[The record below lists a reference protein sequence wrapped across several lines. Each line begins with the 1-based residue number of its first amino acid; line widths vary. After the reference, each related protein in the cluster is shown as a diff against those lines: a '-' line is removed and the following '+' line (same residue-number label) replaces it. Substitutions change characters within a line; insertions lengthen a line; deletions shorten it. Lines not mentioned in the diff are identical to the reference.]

1 MTAIDTLLKNK
12 KAILEEWFKAII
24 SSYPEEAMKFITSE
38 KDRFL
43 NPIGAVIAENIDTI
57 FDFLME
63 EKHKDV
69 ATSGLESIIRVMA
82 VQDIKPSKAISW
94 GFYLKEI
101 LKKIWEKDH
110 VYSPELDAIFQR
122 IDMITLL
129 AFDIYMQCR
138 DDINRIRVKEQLAKK
153 MGINFFSK
161 EER

>member
-1 MTAIDTLLKNK
+1 LTVTDTLLKNK

-24 SSYPEEAMKFITSE
+24 SSYPEEAVKFITSE

-69 ATSGLESIIRVMA
+69 ATSALESIIRVMA
-82 VQDIKPSKAISW
+82 VQDMKPSKAISW
-94 GFYLKEI
+94 VFYLKEI
-101 LKKIWEKDH
+101 LEKNLKKEDL
-110 VYSPELDAIFQR
+110 YNPELYLIFHK
-122 IDMITLL
+122 IDDLMLL
-129 AFDIYMQCR
+129 AFDLYMKCQE
-138 DDINRIRVKEQLAKK
+138 DIHRIRVKEQMAKK